1 MQYSGLDVTASKV
14 ATMESGIDWLNST
27 LRSHSVLVGQSDSKA
42 QRIASYEL

>member
-27 LRSHSVLVGQSDSKA
+27 LHSVLVGQSDSEA
-42 QRIASYEL
+42 QQIASYEL